1 MTVGHVLII
10 EKERRVVEAL
20 ELLLQA
26 LDRPYDV
33 ASTFS
38 NAVRVFTTERIDI
51 IFINPELASLDAKPL
66 LDEFEVA
73 AEDKRQARPPVIV
86 LYTDEALVK
95 RYGLNQLA
103 DTELVKKPFSLDEI
117 YAILDKRGLTKVKM
131 VRGNQREKDKAAQFE
146 QFIQRSEAWLDKL
159 KNHLIKE

>member
-1 MTVGHVLII
+1 MGHVLII

-38 NAVRVFTTERIDI
+38 NALRVFTTERIDL
-51 IFINPELASLDAKPL
+51 IFINPELTSLDAKPL

-73 AEDKRQARPPVIV
+73 ATDKHQARPPVIV
-86 LYTDEALVK
+86 LYTDKALVQ
-95 RYGLNQLA
+95 RFGLNQLA
-103 DTELVKKPFSLDEI
+103 DTELVEKPIRPDQI
-117 YAILDKRGLTKVKM
+117 YTLLDKRGLTKVKM
-131 VRGNQREKDKAAQFE
+131 APGNQHEKDKVAKFE
-146 QFIQRSEAWLDKL
+146 QFIQQSEAWLDKL
-159 KNHLIKE
+159 KSHLVKA

>member
-26 LDRPYDV
+26 LDRTYDV

-38 NAVRVFTTERIDI
+38 NAVRVFKAEQIDI
-51 IFINPELASLDAKPL
+51 IFINPELTSLDAKPL

-73 AEDKRQARPPVIV
+73 AEDKRQTRPPVIV
-86 LYTDEALVK
+86 LYTDEAVVS
-95 RYGLNQLA
+95 RYALNQLT
-103 DTELVKKPFSLDEI
+103 DTELVKKPIRLDQI
-117 YAILDKRGLTKVKM
+117 YSILDKKGLTKVKM
-131 VRGNQREKDKAAQFE
+131 IRGNQREKDKVTQYE
-146 QFIQRSEAWLDKL
+146 QFIQQSEAWLNKL
-159 KNHLIKE
+159 KNHLVEE